1 MCAWCIIIS
10 HDIESNVITVRFIC
24 FRLLLEHS
32 RGFLRRDAHFG
43 FVATLFSPWHLF
55 TLRYAHDPNCRGVNV
70 YATSKNFAI
79 HSKIRICMDV
89 RDHQRKTV
97 SEIKKVHEMCS
108 LKWKF
113 CTMVEG
119 ERKRKENGNKNWRVE
134 EGSVSHMRFERTW
147 YHVWFDD
154 VVGHVSR
161 NLRVIARGRRFLRTR
176 QRYT

>member
-1 MCAWCIIIS
+1 MAFFEGMRIL
-10 HDIESNVITVRFIC
+10 V
-24 FRLLLEHS
+24 LS
-32 RGFLRRDAHFG
+32 RPCLALD
-43 FVATLFSPWHLF
+43 TC
-55 TLRYAHDPNCRGVNV
+55 LRYACLLYTSDAADV

-119 ERKRKENGNKNWRVE
+119 ERKRKENGNKN
-134 EGSVSHMRFERTW
+134 
-147 YHVWFDD
+147 
-154 VVGHVSR
+154 
-161 NLRVIARGRRFLRTR
+161 
-176 QRYT
+176 